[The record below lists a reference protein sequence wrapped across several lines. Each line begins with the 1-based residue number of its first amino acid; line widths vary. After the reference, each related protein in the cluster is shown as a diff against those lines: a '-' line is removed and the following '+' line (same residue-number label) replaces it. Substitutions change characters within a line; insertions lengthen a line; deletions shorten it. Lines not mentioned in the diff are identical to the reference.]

1 MTNYQIRRGGATL
14 GLFNPGEISR
24 LLASGKL
31 RPTDELEQS
40 PGSWVALATYA
51 PPVGAQPASP
61 IGVTPQ
67 FSPPS
72 VSAQNFYVNFNGVR
86 TGPLELSKI
95 VGLAKSGVINASAML
110 EDLAAPG
117 VLIPLA
123 RHVSLPAA
131 QSAPAPVVS
140 PVSLSSAPSYSQ
152 PVVTSSTAATVST
165 KPKVTFL
172 ECWLKASLWIYAAI
186 VIFGFLGGNVDGL
199 IGGLIIGILVAP
211 IKGAFWGWIIWLI
224 KK

>member
-31 RPTDELEQS
+31 RLTDELEQA
-40 PGSWVALATYA
+40 PGSWVALAAYSQSI
-51 PPVGAQPASP
+51 GAQPASP

-72 VSAQNFYVNFNGVR
+72 ASTQNFYVHFNGVR

-110 EDLAAPG
+110 EDIATPG
-117 VLIPLA
+117 VLIPLT

-131 QSAPAPVVS
+131 QSAPATVVS
-140 PVSLSSAPSYSQ
+140 PVSVSSAPSYSQ
-152 PVVTSSTAATVST
+152 TVVTSSAATAAPT
-165 KPKVTFL
+165 KSKVTFL

-186 VIFGFLGGNVDGL
+186 VIIGFLGGNVDGL

-211 IKGAFWGWIIWLI
+211 IKGAFWGLIIWLI
-224 KK
+224 KR

>member
-1 MTNYQIRRGGATL
+1 M
-14 GLFNPGEISR
+14 
-24 LLASGKL
+24 ASE
-31 RPTDELEQS
+31 R
-40 PGSWVALATYA
+40 ALW
-51 PPVGAQPASP
+51 
-61 IGVTPQ
+61 
-67 FSPPS
+67 
-72 VSAQNFYVNFNGVR
+72 
-86 TGPLELSKI
+86 ELSKI

-152 PVVTSSTAATVST
+152 PVVTSLTAATVST

-199 IGGLIIGILVAP
+199 IGGLIIGVLVAP

-224 KK
+224 KR